1 MQRLSDYVE
10 NALTLLQATVPV
22 GLIVFA
28 NTVSIYDLSMRD
40 SVAAFAFPAAEPI
53 VLAAPDEQTPRFVR
67 PLGEC
72 QHSLVNALHAL
83 VDAALPAE
91 LLLDA
96 RADRQRAVGAAADV
110 AVQLVDHLSLAADS
124 LPNARGARIIVF
136 TSGSP
141 NFGPGG
147 VDAPDFLRTPTAA
160 GRTDSGVEGQV
171 ALAGYYM
178 SAVGRRAARSAARID
193 VLAFGVQLQRVPLYQ
208 QLAIQC
214 GGRVLLHRA
223 VDDQC
228 ADNLLALI
236 AEREHS
242 GVDGSLVVLSSAAN
256 ALIAT
261 RVIGPAASA
270 GGGDGGD
277 DGGADEGDDGGG
289 GAHSDGGVAAAV
301 SALPANSPAC
311 VCACRMTA
319 VRPDTCFAV
328 YFEQVDALPANSTVY
343 WQFVSQHTARDNV
356 RRVRVHTVPLPVVA
370 TPGDAVKTASA
381 DVMAILVAKREVL
394 LARTEASAAASLD
407 RVEEWLRRVVSRCGR
422 REANAYAV
430 PATLQRLLPLT
441 YSLLNGG
448 LLGAL
453 RLHDDDCDHVRGRL
467 LAAAPRDALLLVEP
481 ALFVVESDVV
491 LGQPVTTLRR
501 VAPCSLALWSSRV
514 LVLDT
519 GDSILVWC
527 GMNTG
532 GRGSALASA
541 AMPLVHVRAAA
552 RMPRPYVAVTEEY
565 DSMSR
570 LVLCRLYALHK
581 DSDAE
586 QLEQF
591 PDVAQLSAAERQAL
605 REKLFHT
612 DAETLSAFARR
623 IGSAQWKPSQHVKRA
638 GMAAVRQQQ
647 RNTVNGSAAA
657 ARNGRQQR

>member
-28 NTVSIYDLSMRD
+28 NTVSIYDLSMHD

-53 VLAAPDEQTPRFVR
+53 ALAAPDEQTLRFVR

-110 AVQLVDHLSLAADS
+110 AVQLVERLSLVADS

-147 VDAPDFLRTPTAA
+147 VDAPDFLHTPTAGA
-160 GRTDSGVEGQV
+160 RTDSGVEGQV
-171 ALAGYYM
+171 AIAGYYM
-178 SAVGRRAARSAARID
+178 SALGRRAARSAARID

-242 GVDGSLVVLSSAAN
+242 GVDGSIVVLSSASVP
-256 ALIAT
+256 LIAT
-261 RVIGPAASA
+261 RVIGPAAST
-270 GGGDGGD
+270 GGGSDDVDDGD
-277 DGGADEGDDGGG
+277 DNGT
-289 GAHSDGGVAAAV
+289 HSDGGVAAAV
-301 SALPANSPAC
+301 TALPGNSPAC

-328 YFEQVDALPANSTVY
+328 YFDQLDALPANSTVY

-370 TPGDAVKTASA
+370 TAAEAVKTASPE
-381 DVMAILVAKREVL
+381 VMAILIAKREVL
-394 LARTEASAAASLD
+394 LARTEASAAVSLD

-422 REANAYAV
+422 REANSYLV

-467 LAAAPRDALLLVEP
+467 LAAAPRDALLLIEP

-501 VAPCSLALWSSRV
+501 VAACSLALWSNRV

-541 AMPLVHVRAAA
+541 AMPLVHARAAA
-552 RMPRPYVAVTEEY
+552 RMPRPYVAVTEEW

-586 QLEQF
+586 QVEQF
-591 PDVAQLSAAERQAL
+591 PDVAQLSAGERQAL

-647 RNTVNGSAAA
+647 RNTVNGGG
-657 ARNGRQQR
+657 ARTAGRQQR